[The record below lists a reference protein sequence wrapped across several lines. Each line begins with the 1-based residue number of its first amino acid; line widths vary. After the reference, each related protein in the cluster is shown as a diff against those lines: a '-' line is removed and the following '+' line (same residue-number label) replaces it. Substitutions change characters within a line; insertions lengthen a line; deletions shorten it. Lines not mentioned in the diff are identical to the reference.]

1 MSYGATVEL
10 NGVMKMISPSSIT
23 SINAGQHYTFT
34 SGQNKWHLTA
44 VDELLFMTM
53 ARPDVPS
60 RHAFALLDELQRTF
74 VAKVGTKA
82 ETAREGGLSGETK
95 PLSTKLC
102 EKCDDRGHK
111 RARGYEAEPPPP
123 SLSQG
128 TTTSRRSTR
137 STARWPRSTR

>member
-1 MSYGATVEL
+1 MSGGTNGNVMFLGVARVDDRVIIASMSYGATVEL

-53 ARPDVPS
+53 TNQTYPS
-60 RHAFALLDELQRTF
+60 RHAFALLDELQRNF

-95 PLSTKLC
+95 PLSKELC
-102 EKCDDRGHK
+102 AKCDDRGYNA
-111 RARGYEAEPPPP
+111 RAR
-123 SLSQG
+123 
-128 TTTSRRSTR
+128 R
-137 STARWPRSTR
+137 